1 MYRKNRDVLRD
12 CQQWQNMYER
22 LLGVPMR
29 GVWLE
34 RMGHESRGVII
45 VTVQWWA
52 QFERARN
59 ERRDRRGPR
68 TSLIETRL
76 RNSLCELTC
85 THADIWT
92 KFYGSIAIF

>member
-22 LLGVPMR
+22 LLGVPTR
-29 GVWLE
+29 GVQLE
-34 RMGHESRGVII
+34 RTEHKSRGVVI

-52 QFERARN
+52 QF

-68 TSLIETRL
+68 TSLIETQL
-76 RNSLCELTC
+76 HNSLCELS
-85 THADIWT
+85 THAHILST
-92 KFYGSIAIF
+92 KLSGSTAGFGLG

>member
-34 RMGHESRGVII
+34 CMEHKSRSVVI
-45 VTVQWWA
+45 VTVQWWM
-52 QFERARN
+52 QFERC
-59 ERRDRRGPR
+59 DRRGPR

-76 RNSLCELTC
+76 HNIFNAKLS
-85 THADIWT
+85 
-92 KFYGSIAIF
+92 GSIAALQMR